1 MGFFVGGTAG
11 VQAFQVPACSLC
23 PERWPRTEGGT
34 RGSQHLTSTQPFP
47 VSFLGPAV
55 YVVGSH
61 TSVPALRVEG
71 FTTTLQCVETAH
83 RGRVASPQ
91 SGSWCS
97 QFRVRAQAPTPRA
110 LVLRSWVFITRPA
123 GLLQPCP
130 RVPCLCGCRAGPGK
144 AWLLPFLPTPCCSLL
159 RLSHEDALGSP

>member
-47 VSFLGPAV
+47 FSFLGPAV

-61 TSVPALRVEG
+61 TSVPTLRVEG
-71 FTTTLQCVETAH
+71 FTTALQCVETAC

-97 QFRVRAQAPTPRA
+97 QFRVRA
-110 LVLRSWVFITRPA
+110 RPEH
-123 GLLQPCP
+123 PKP
-130 RVPCLCGCRAGPGK
+130 
-144 AWLLPFLPTPCCSLL
+144 
-159 RLSHEDALGSP
+159 LSCESGSS